1 MSSYPNSPAN
11 RSGITVQT
19 PTRDYKELIEELQNQ
34 IDTYDQ
40 KALTT
45 IQYHEQDFL
54 VAYQGHMQKVYHDL
68 GKMKA
73 KVSE

>member
-11 RSGITVQT
+11 RSGITAQT
-19 PTRDYKELIEELQNQ
+19 PTRDFKELIVELQNQ

-45 IQYHEQDFL
+45 I
-54 VAYQGHMQKVYHDL
+54 
-68 GKMKA
+68 
-73 KVSE
+73 